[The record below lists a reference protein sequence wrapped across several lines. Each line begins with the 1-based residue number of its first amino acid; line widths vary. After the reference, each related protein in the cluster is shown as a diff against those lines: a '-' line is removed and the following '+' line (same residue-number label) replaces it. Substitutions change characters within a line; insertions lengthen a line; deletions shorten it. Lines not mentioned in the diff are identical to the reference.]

1 MERIGKKSVMDATKE
16 AHGNWK
22 ETYKS
27 RLMTPQ
33 QAAQLIK
40 SGDQMYTPLGLGQP
54 SMTVMD
60 AIADRANE
68 LENVEYYSCLTMRPY
83 KIFKP
88 EYRKTFILESGF
100 LGSPVLHAMAKSE
113 FANYFPNNGS
123 AGILWYR
130 EHRMRRCKHNR
141 VISIQQVSPPDEHG
155 FVNTGLD
162 SFMSKQ
168 NFDDAMITN
177 GHIIAQINPHMPR
190 CYGET
195 NFHVSR
201 FSAFIEIAEPLVQ
214 LPTPQAT
221 EVEVAMAK
229 NVVSL
234 LRDRDCIQIGIGAVP
249 MMVSKL
255 LAESG
260 LRDLGVHTEMVPAG
274 IDTLVEKGVV
284 TGKYKKNHTGKI
296 IAGFAMGDKE
306 TYDFCANNPMVEFYG
321 TYYTN
326 SMWTIAAE
334 NNVKAINGS
343 VEIDLLGQIV
353 SESIGDTMI
362 SGSGGQCDF
371 AIGAFWSKGGR
382 AINLV
387 PSTTSDGSISRIVP
401 YLKPG
406 SRITVPRNYAGYVVT
421 EYGIA
426 DLYGLSEPE
435 RAAELI
441 KVAHPKFR
449 EELEKNARD
458 RHLLYPK
465 FYPVPAL
472 ETKGI

>member
-1 MERIGKKSVMDATKE
+1 MT
-16 AHGNWK
+16 WK
-22 ETYKS
+22 DIYKA
-27 RLMTPQ
+27 RTMTPQ

-40 SGDQMYTPLGLGQP
+40 PGDSMYTPLGLGQP
-54 SMTVMD
+54 SMAIMD
-60 AIADRANE
+60 AIADRKDE

-83 KIFKP
+83 KIFQP
-88 EYRKTFILESGF
+88 EYRKTFRLSSGF
-100 LGSPVLHAMAKSE
+100 LGSPVLQAVARSE
-113 FANYFPNNGS
+113 YANYYPSNGS
-123 AGILWYR
+123 AGIVWFN
-130 EHRMRRCKHNR
+130 EHRLRHKPDSR

-155 FVNTGLD
+155 YVNTGLD

-168 NFDDAMITN
+168 NFDDALKTG

-195 NFHVSR
+195 NFHVSQ
-201 FSAFIEIAEPLVQ
+201 FSAFIEIAEPLVE
-214 LPTPQAT
+214 LPTPEAGDI
-221 EVEVAMAK
+221 EIAMAK

-234 LRDRDCIQIGIGAVP
+234 LNDRDCIQIGIGAVP
-249 MMVSKL
+249 MVVSKL

-260 LRDLGVHTEMVPAG
+260 LHDLGVHTEMVPAG

-296 IAGFAMGDKE
+296 IAGFSMGDRE
-306 TYDFCANNPMVEFYG
+306 TYDFCANNPMIEFYG

-334 NNVKAINGS
+334 DNVKAINGS
-343 VEIDLLGQIV
+343 VEVDLLGQIV

-387 PSTTSDGSISRIVP
+387 PSTTSDGKISRIVP
-401 YLKPG
+401 YLQKG
-406 SRITVPRNYAGYVVT
+406 ARITVPRNYAGYIVT

-426 DLYGLSEPE
+426 DLYGKSEPE
-435 RAAELI
+435 RAEALI

-449 EELEKNARD
+449 EELEKNARE
-458 RHLLYPK
+458 RHLLFPK
-465 FYPVPAL
+465 IF
-472 ETKGI
+472 

>member
-1 MERIGKKSVMDATKE
+1 MDLPKGS
-16 AHGNWK
+16 HGNWT
-22 ETYKS
+22 EIYKS
-27 RLMTPQ
+27 RVMTPQ
-33 QAAQLIK
+33 QAAQLIR
-40 SGDQMYTPLGLGQP
+40 SGDSMYTPLGLGQP
-54 SMTVMD
+54 SMAIMD
-60 AIADRANE
+60 AIADRKDE
-68 LENVEYYSCLTMRPY
+68 LQNVEYYSCLTMRPY
-83 KIFKP
+83 KIYKP
-88 EYRKTFILESGF
+88 EYRKTFLLSSGF
-100 LGSPVLHAMAKSE
+100 LGSPVLQAVAKSE
-113 FANYFPNNGS
+113 YANYYPNNGS
-123 AGILWYR
+123 AGIVWFR
-130 EHRMRRCKHNR
+130 EHRLRHTPNAR

-155 FVNTGLD
+155 YVNTGLD

-168 NFDDAMITN
+168 NFDDASFTN

-201 FSAFIEIAEPLVQ
+201 FSAFVEIAEPLVQ

-221 EVEVAMAK
+221 DIEIAMAK

-234 LRDRDCIQIGIGAVP
+234 LKDRDCIQIGIGAVP

-260 LRDLGVHTEMVPAG
+260 LKDLGVHTEMVPAG
-274 IDTLVEKGVV
+274 IDALVEKGVV

-296 IAGFAMGDKE
+296 IAGFTMGDKE
-306 TYDFCANNPMVEFYG
+306 TYDFCANNPLVEFYG

-326 SMWTIAAE
+326 SIWTIAAE

-353 SESIGDTMI
+353 SESIGDVMI

-371 AIGAFWSKGGR
+371 AMGAFWSPGGR

-387 PSTTSDGSISRIVP
+387 PSTTSDGKISRIVP
-401 YLKPG
+401 FLKPG

-426 DLYGLSEPE
+426 DLYGRSEPE

-449 EELEKNARD
+449 EELEKNARE
-458 RHLLYPK
+458 RHLLRPNI
-465 FYPVPAL
+465 F
-472 ETKGI
+472 